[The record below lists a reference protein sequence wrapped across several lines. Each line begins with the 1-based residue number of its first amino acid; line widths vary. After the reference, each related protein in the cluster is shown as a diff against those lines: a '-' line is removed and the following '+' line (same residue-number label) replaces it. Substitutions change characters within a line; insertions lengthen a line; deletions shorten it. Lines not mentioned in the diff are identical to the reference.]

1 MCYKEGCGKGTIT
14 VECLYVHYFLNSL
27 TVIPISQTR
36 KLRLQKLV
44 TRLPEVAQLVR
55 QLDHESRGSDSTP
68 QAAPDEDIPRV
79 NLAVR
84 KRVFLLTCSQ
94 EAEPEGTGSLL
105 LQSVARLVP

>member
-1 MCYKEGCGKGTIT
+1 MLLCALSLKFSYG
-14 VECLYVHYFLNSL
+14 YPYF
-27 TVIPISQTR
+27 TDKKTKTQ
-36 KLRLQKLV
+36 QKLV
-44 TRLPEVAQLVR
+44 TGLPEVAQLVR